1 MVAFFKLI
9 NKDTGD
15 VKTVFELDVKGDLE
29 LDYLNTLK
37 QNCYLKQI
45 GLSEYEWLLTE
56 QRKKNY
62 ILEFQS

>member
-9 NKDTGD
+9 CKESGN

-37 QNCYLKQI
+37 QNCHLQQI
-45 GLSEYEWLLTE
+45 GLSEYERRLTE
-56 QRKKNY
+56 QRTKNY